1 MSKYARKD
9 YTEICPFKMN
19 LLSAFGPPGA
29 MGPAGGMG
37 VGGPNTG
44 AR

>member
-1 MSKYARKD
+1 
-9 YTEICPFKMN
+9 MN